1 MATRLFTVSAVILLA
16 ALTAGAAPTEQPVMS
31 VGERDGVYTVAARF
45 VVPQLPELVRE
56 VLTDYPSI
64 PRFMPGVR
72 TSEVLARDGSHVRVE
87 QEAVSKFMMFSKRV
101 HLILDVEEGAHVI
114 RFRDTCN
121 RSFVQYEGSWTIA
134 RQGGETAVAYELIAR
149 RPAFSVPALILR
161 KLLDRDASLMIERL
175 REEIHSRAASR

>member
-1 MATRLFTVSAVILLA
+1 MRLFTVSAAVVLA
-16 ALTAGAAPTEQPVMS
+16 ALTAVATPSEPVMS

-45 VVPQLPELVRE
+45 HVPEVPAVVRE

-72 TSEVLARDGSHVRVE
+72 TSEVLARDGAHVRVE
-87 QEAVSKFMMFSKRV
+87 QEAVSKFMLFSKRI
-101 HLILDVEEGAHVI
+101 HLVLDVEEGTDVI

-121 RSFVQYEGSWTIA
+121 RSFVHYEGAWTIA

-149 RPAFSVPALILR
+149 PAFSVPSLILR

-175 REEIHSRAASR
+175 RGEIQARAASR

>member
-1 MATRLFTVSAVILLA
+1 MTTRLFTVTAAVLLA
-16 ALTAGAAPTEQPVMS
+16 AVGAGAAQAGQPVMS
-31 VGERDGVYTVAARF
+31 VQERDGLYTVAARF
-45 VVPQLPELVRE
+45 DVAQLPEVVRE

-72 TSEVLARDGSHVRVE
+72 TSELLGREGHHARVE

-101 HLILDVEEGAHVI
+101 HLILDVEEGADII

-121 RSFVQYEGSWTIA
+121 RSFVQYEGAWTMA
-134 RQGGETAVAYELIAR
+134 RQGGGTVIVYELTA
-149 RPAFSVPALILR
+149 RPAFRVPALILR

-175 REEIHSRAASR
+175 REEIYSRAASR